1 MASDIRPKYRVAWGS
16 GERAGRSGGPGGS
29 VPVTSASPAPTPSAM
44 RMPSAICRSDQHDCA
59 RLRPLAQSV
68 TGTPISD
75 RVKDRDINLAG
86 DANRSAHRARRSFKA
101 KAGSRRRPSQGD
113 VPSGP
118 AAGPPCPAPISAA
131 ALNLS
136 GRSCR
141 RRGTAAQLPSNY
153 AGTVDVTSMTVMDPA
168 CAGLSLESQLQ
179 GCVRNVPLSPARQAR
194 D

>member
-1 MASDIRPKYRVAWGS
+1 MASASGDGRSTARPR
-16 GERAGRSGGPGGS
+16 GERRPVRQVRRPGGS
-29 VPVTSASPAPTPSAM
+29 VPATSASPAPAPAPSA
-44 RMPSAICRSDQHDCA
+44 PAGDPVS
-59 RLRPLAQSV
+59 
-68 TGTPISD
+68 G
-75 RVKDRDINLAG
+75 RVKDRGINLAG

-168 CAGLSLESQLQ
+168 CAGLSLISQLQ

>member
-16 GERAGRSGGPGGS
+16 GERAGKSGGPGGS

-59 RLRPLAQSV
+59 RLRPLARSL
-68 TGTPISD
+68 TDTPISG
-75 RVKDRDINLAG
+75 RVKDRDINLGG

-101 KAGSRRRPSQGD
+101 KAGSRQAHHKEMSLV
-113 VPSGP
+113 VPRQAR
-118 AAGPPCPAPISAA
+118 AARALISAA

-141 RRGTAAQLPSNY
+141 RRGTAVQLPSNY

-168 CAGLSLESQLQ
+168 Q
-179 GCVRNVPLSPARQAR
+179 G
-194 D
+194 